1 MCVCEVMQVLRKN
14 LRSHFQNH
22 KDHLTIITSLYRLTI
37 KQDICYPNLL
47 FKIYYQF
54 FVIMGI

>member
-1 MCVCEVMQVLRKN
+1 MQVLRKN